1 MLRLLE
7 RDPHGQ
13 RLRDLLARFRTQEL
27 ALALHLQ
34 HLQALLEEAHRAAS
48 GAAVADGTAPAG
60 SLRTRCLELQLAC
73 DQLATELVHVR
84 MAVTGVCEELA
95 EHDRA
100 RFEAE
105 NEQLSPTA

>member
-27 ALALHLQ
+27 DATARLEDLQ
-34 HLQALLEEAHRAAS
+34 
-48 GAAVADGTAPAG
+48 
-60 SLRTRCLELQLAC
+60 LELESVHRESSFRAIAKPDGPATLQPLCIEMQLEC

-84 MAVTGVCEELA
+84 MAVAGACEELA
-95 EHDRA
+95 EHDRR
-100 RFEAE
+100 RFLES
-105 NEQLSPTA
+105 NQPLSTTA